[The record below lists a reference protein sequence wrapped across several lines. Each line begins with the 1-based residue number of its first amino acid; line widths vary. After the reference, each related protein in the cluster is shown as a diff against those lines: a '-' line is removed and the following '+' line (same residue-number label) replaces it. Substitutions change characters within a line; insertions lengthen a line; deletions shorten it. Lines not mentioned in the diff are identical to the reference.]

1 MVLRRTIAKEDLD
14 LFLVTDSVE
23 ESIEY
28 LRTRCITKF
37 ELKYEQP
44 YKPFGWL
51 FEKGI
56 FKTVPKL

>member
-44 YKPFGWL
+44 NKPFGWL
-51 FEKGI
+51 FEKR
-56 FKTVPKL
+56 